1 MIEYQRGEEYAL
13 KWLEQRGY
21 TVIDR
26 RQEPQYWKKDIDL
39 TAIKDGIKQE
49 IEVKWDSTI
58 NKSGALFLELLTDIE
73 RNKQGWASYT
83 QADYIFYGDSKS
95 KLFYVFSSED
105 MRKYLNDHK
114 AEYETRTANDY
125 NRDGSIRKQS
135 RGAIVPLG
143 LFCKSVGVQII
154 DISQR
159 LEQGHF

>member
-49 IEVKWDSTI
+49 IEVKWDSRI
-58 NKSGALFLELLTDIE
+58 NKSGALFLELLTDVQ

-83 QADYIFYGDSKS
+83 QADFIFYGDAINKV
-95 KLFYVFSSED
+95 FYIFPVD
-105 MRKYLNDHK
+105 GMRDYLKNHLG
-114 AEYETRTANDY
+114 EYETRTASDY
-125 NRDGSIRKQS
+125 DYRTGQVRKQS
-135 RGAIVPLG
+135 RGAVVPLAK
-143 LFCKSVGVQII
+143 FKQAVQV
-154 DISQR
+154 QEVK
-159 LEQGHF
+159 L